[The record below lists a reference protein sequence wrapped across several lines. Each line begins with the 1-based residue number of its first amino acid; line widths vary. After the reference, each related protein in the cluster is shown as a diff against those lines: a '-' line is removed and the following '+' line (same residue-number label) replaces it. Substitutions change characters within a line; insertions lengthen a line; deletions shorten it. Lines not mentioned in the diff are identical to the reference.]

1 MDTLDLPIKE
11 HPLRKRYIV
20 VAIGLILM
28 TVWAIAHI
36 ILFTPLGNW
45 VLSPLL
51 QNKLTSAL
59 QHPITIKTF
68 ALTSDNF
75 ELSFVDEAN
84 NSVNAKGS
92 YTLIPH
98 YIDAHYDA
106 NLSNGAGINTTK
118 LPIETNGTLQGAY
131 DNLHLTGET
140 HIFSGRI
147 DTDAILH
154 FLSPSSLHL
163 IIHNLPYQLFMD
175 TFEYP
180 HKSDTILNGEL
191 NINAIEKRDITATG
205 QLIAT
210 THYFKPSKLK
220 ENNESFD
227 FWSLLADKEGK
238 IHPFI
243 IHMDLNMSV
252 DELGIFEQFVHYPL
266 RTKAKIHSVLRG
278 TQNHLKLNTTAFAA
292 GGKIDATLNLTK
304 LRPKMVNLTLKHAD
318 ALSLFKLISL
328 PAPITGNIDGQLNS
342 DFTNTTIALNIKK
355 GHTLPSVLKRHYKI
369 TQPLIAFNSSIKVVL
384 APKVIHY
391 SGTFKS
397 DLEDIR
403 FDSSPSHDQMLNNLL
418 RQINNNKDK
427 GEI

>member
-1 MDTLDLPIKE
+1 MDTLDLPIE
-11 HPLRKRYIV
+11 ELPLRKRYIV
-20 VAIGLILM
+20 VTIGLILM

-59 QHPITIKTF
+59 QHPITLKTF
-68 ALTSDNF
+68 TLTSDNF
-75 ELSFVDEAN
+75 EFSFVDEAN
-84 NSVNAKGS
+84 NSVNTKGI
-92 YTLIPH
+92 YTLIPPH
-98 YIDAHYDA
+98 INALYDA
-106 NLSNGAGINTTK
+106 NLSKLAGINTTK
-118 LPIETNGTLQGAY
+118 LPIEANGTLQGAY
-131 DNLHLTGET
+131 HDLHLTGET
-140 HIFSGRI
+140 HLFSGSI
-147 DTDAILH
+147 DTNATLH
-154 FLSPSSLHL
+154 FLSLSSLQL
-163 IIHNLPYQLFMD
+163 QVHNLPYQPFME
-175 TFEYP
+175 TFDYP
-180 HKSDTILNGEL
+180 HTSDTILNGNV
-191 NINAIEKRDITATG
+191 NISGIDKRDIIATG
-205 QLIAT
+205 QLMTT
-210 THYFKPSKLK
+210 THHFKPSPLK
-220 ENNESFD
+220 EDNESFD

-243 IHMDLNMSV
+243 LHTDLNISV
-252 DELGIFEQFVHYPL
+252 DELGIFEQFTHYPL
-266 RTKAKIHSVLRG
+266 RTKAKIHSILRG

-292 GGKIDATLNLTK
+292 GGKIDATLNLSK

-369 TQPLIAFNSSIKVVL
+369 TQPLIAFNSSIKVTL
-384 APKVIHY
+384 KPKSIHY

-403 FDSSPSHDQMLNNLL
+403 FDGSPTHDQMLDNLL
-418 RQINNNKDK
+418 RQISHTKDK

>member
-1 MDTLDLPIKE
+1 MDTIDHPIEE

-45 VLSPLL
+45 VLYPLL

-59 QHPITIKTF
+59 QHPITLKTF
-68 ALTSDNF
+68 TLTSDTF

-84 NSVNAKGS
+84 NSVNAKGL

-106 NLSNGAGINTTK
+106 NLSNGTGINTTK
-118 LPIETNGTLQGAY
+118 FPIETNGTLQGTY

-154 FLSPSSLHL
+154 FLAPSSLRFV
-163 IIHNLPYQLFMD
+163 IHNLPYQPFMD

-191 NINAIEKRDITATG
+191 NISGIEKHDLYTTLILTATT
-205 QLIAT
+205 Q
-210 THYFKPSKLK
+210 HFKPSPLK

-238 IHPFI
+238 IHPFKI
-243 IHMDLNMSV
+243 NADVKVSL
-252 DELGIFEQFVHYPL
+252 DELGIIEQFAHYHL
-266 RTKAKIHSVLRG
+266 RTPAKIHATVQG
-278 TQNHLKLNTTAFAA
+278 TQNHLKLNGTAFAA
-292 GGKIDATLNLTK
+292 GGKIESTLALTK

-318 ALSLFKLISL
+318 ALSLFKLFSL
-328 PAPITGNIDGQLNS
+328 PAPVMGNINAQLNS
-342 DFTNTTIALNIKK
+342 DFTNSTIAIHIQK
-355 GHTLPSVLKRHYKI
+355 GHTIPSILKRHYKI
-369 TQPLIAFNSSIKVVL
+369 TQPPIAFNSSIKVTL
-384 APKVIHY
+384 KPKLIHY

-403 FDSSPSHDQMLNNLL
+403 FDGSPTHDQMLTNLL
-418 RQINNNKDK
+418 RQINHNTDK
-427 GEI
+427 GKI